1 MGQTG
6 TSGTGIRRDGWGALG
21 SSSGTVMEWV
31 MRLFIFDDVRFLK
44 GDATWVIRVPA
55 FL

>member
-6 TSGTGIRRDGWGALG
+6 TSGTGIRRDSWGTLG
-21 SSSGTVMEWV
+21 PSPGTVMEWV
-31 MRLFIFDDVRFLK
+31 MRLFIFDDARFLK
-44 GDATWVIRVPA
+44 GDATWVIHLPA